1 MERQQ
6 QRRRCGCLKKKEKNS
21 RGEYAGRRSRA
32 GMKQG
37 RCGVKQ
43 SQCIVRQDIFG
54 AGSSGVSGGRD
65 TGKDGAELPGYLRRQ
80 HCICLRHGAEAGK
93 DGR

>member
-1 MERQQ
+1 
-6 QRRRCGCLKKKEKNS
+6 
-21 RGEYAGRRSRA
+21 
-32 GMKQG
+32 MKQG
-37 RCGVKQ
+37 RCGVKQGRCGVKQGRYGVKQGRYGVKQ

-54 AGSSGVSGGRD
+54 AGSSGVSGGRN

>member
-21 RGEYAGRRSRA
+21 RGEYAGRR
-32 GMKQG
+32 
-37 RCGVKQ
+37 